1 MAQGRWDLW
10 LQPWEPVGAWTSGTW
25 MGSGSWSSTSGLQM
39 TSSGFDPG
47 KHLQALC
54 GPFRSYLSASALGV
68 TGRIPPASRSLSNV
82 PSALP
87 LSGRAREG
95 KEWPPRRP
103 MIERKT

>member
-54 GPFRSYLSASALGV
+54 FG
-68 TGRIPPASRSLSNV
+68 
-82 PSALP
+82 
-87 LSGRAREG
+87 
-95 KEWPPRRP
+95 
-103 MIERKT
+103 